1 MYNWLYRYLHI
12 FGESQQVV
20 VGDGGLSCT
29 SGSNKQHG
37 LFMCYISLQ
46 EEDLTSC
53 LRGLDNQV
61 TDLDTCNEN
70 KINSSFIKSKIIFH
84 KHILQSLKTCF
95 SKTINYCFQIV
106 QFEFFPV
113 LMFTDLGWSWNSQR
127 GLVNG
132 VHPVAPATTSL
143 FLKAE
148 VKDGGSL
155 RNHVALQITSKRIQY
170 VNIWVIAYKRC
181 RIHFVIQTKSFLM
194 HK

>member
-1 MYNWLYRYLHI
+1 MISVFFSLSKKEILNDIYNSLYRYLHI

-20 VGDGGLSCT
+20 IGDGGLSCT

-37 LFMCYISLQ
+37 LFMCYVCLQ

-53 LRGLDNQV
+53 FRGLDNQV
-61 TDLDTCNEN
+61 TDLDKEN
-70 KINSSFIKSKIIFH
+70 KINSAFIKSKIIFH

-95 SKTINYCFQIV
+95 SKTINHCFQTV
-106 QFEFFPV
+106 RFEFFLV
-113 LMFTDLGWSWNSQR
+113 LMFTNLGWSWNSQR

-132 VHPVAPATTSL
+132 VHPVAPATASL

-155 RNHVALQITSKRIQY
+155 RNHVALQITSRESSTLTY
-170 VNIWVIAYKRC
+170 G
-181 RIHFVIQTKSFLM
+181 L
-194 HK
+194 

>member
-1 MYNWLYRYLHI
+1 
-12 FGESQQVV
+12 
-20 VGDGGLSCT
+20 
-29 SGSNKQHG
+29 
-37 LFMCYISLQ
+37 MCYISLQ

-113 LMFTDLGWSWNSQR
+113 LMFTDLG
-127 GLVNG
+127 
-132 VHPVAPATTSL
+132 
-143 FLKAE
+143 
-148 VKDGGSL
+148 
-155 RNHVALQITSKRIQY
+155 
-170 VNIWVIAYKRC
+170 
-181 RIHFVIQTKSFLM
+181 
-194 HK
+194 